1 MATAWLVRRFVDPR
15 ARFGFAAEP
24 PGPRSRA
31 VPFDMY
37 GVELGHRD
45 GRCTFEEVARRFG
58 IDEPR
63 VAALGRLVRVVDLG
77 EGVAGVDPSEA
88 ALLERLV
95 AGLRATHAA
104 DGELLEAGIALFEAL
119 HAARP
124 ASGGRRRRR
133 AR

>member
-1 MATAWLVRRFVDPR
+1 
-15 ARFGFAAEP
+15 
-24 PGPRSRA
+24 
-31 VPFDMY
+31 
-37 GVELGHRD
+37 
-45 GRCTFEEVARRFG
+45 
-58 IDEPR
+58 
-63 VAALGRLVRVVDLG
+63 VDLG